1 MKMKMQRSF
10 ASVAI
15 ALALMIGAQNS
26 LRAQVV
32 EERESDSN
40 PATAIF
46 KATLAGAGTGL
57 LLGGAYALIES
68 DGADETE
75 DILKWG
81 VAGGAIAGAAVGV
94 VYVLLRSQPE
104 GDADVVAP
112 AVDASNGRISVGA
125 PTLLVS
131 RHVDVTGRSRGRL
144 EARLLQ
150 ARF

>member
-1 MKMKMQRSF
+1 MNVRRTF
-10 ASVAI
+10 ASVAVM
-15 ALALMIGAQNS
+15 LTLSVGMQDS

-40 PATAIF
+40 PATAVF

-57 LLGGAYALIES
+57 LLGGAWALVAS

-75 DILKWG
+75 DALKWG
-81 VAGGAIAGAAVGV
+81 VAGGAVAGALVGLA
-94 VYVLLRSQPE
+94 YIAFRSQPE

-112 AVDASNGRISVGA
+112 AVDASNGRISVGS

-131 RHVDVTGRSRGRL
+131 RHVDVTGRSRGRI

>member
-1 MKMKMQRSF
+1 MKTKVQRSF
-10 ASVAI
+10 ASLAT
-15 ALALMIGAQNS
+15 ALVLMIGAQSS

-57 LLGGAYALIES
+57 LLGGAYALVAS

-75 DILKWG
+75 DALKWG
-81 VAGGAIAGAAVGV
+81 VAGGAAAGV
-94 VYVLLRSQPE
+94 VVGLIYVALRSQPE

-112 AVDASNGRISVGA
+112 GVDASNGRITVGT

-131 RHVDVTGRSRGRL
+131 RYVDVTGRSRGRL

>member
-1 MKMKMQRSF
+1 MNLRRTF
-10 ASVAI
+10 ASVAVM
-15 ALALMIGAQNS
+15 LTLSVGMQDS

-40 PATAIF
+40 PATAVF

-57 LLGGAYALIES
+57 LLGGAWALVAS

-75 DILKWG
+75 DALKWG
-81 VAGGAIAGAAVGV
+81 VAGGAVAGALVGLA
-94 VYVLLRSQPE
+94 YIAFRSQPE

-131 RHVDVTGRSRGRL
+131 RHVDVTGRSRGRI

>member
-1 MKMKMQRSF
+1 MNVMPRSLT
-10 ASVAI
+10 AAAVA
-15 ALALMIGAQNS
+15 LVLMVGAQDS

-32 EERESDSN
+32 ESRESDSN

-57 LLGGAYALIES
+57 LLGGAYALVES

-81 VAGGAIAGAAVGV
+81 VAGGAMAGAAVGI

-104 GDADVVAP
+104 GDVDAVSP
-112 AVDASNGRISVGA
+112 AVDASNGRVTLAA
-125 PTLLVS
+125 PTLLAS
-131 RHVDVTGRSRGRL
+131 RHVDVTGRTRGRI